1 MCQLGRKLKQKLEFI
16 ESSDTITKEE
26 IMDILYMAIE
36 EESSLEEAIL
46 DYYIPEID
54 ETIDLEDIM
63 DENDRAYDEWKDNQ
77 FMKGMED

>member
-1 MCQLGRKLKQKLEFI
+1 MCKLGRKLKQKLEFI

-46 DYYIPEID
+46 DFYIPEID
-54 ETIDLEDIM
+54 DTIDLEDIM
-63 DENDRAYDEWKDNQ
+63 DENDYKYDSWKDEQ
-77 FMKGMED
+77 VMKGMED

>member
-46 DYYIPEID
+46 DFYIPEID
-54 ETIDLEDIM
+54 DTIDLEDIM
-63 DENDRAYDEWKDNQ
+63 DENDYKYDSWKDEQ
-77 FMKGMED
+77 VMKGMED